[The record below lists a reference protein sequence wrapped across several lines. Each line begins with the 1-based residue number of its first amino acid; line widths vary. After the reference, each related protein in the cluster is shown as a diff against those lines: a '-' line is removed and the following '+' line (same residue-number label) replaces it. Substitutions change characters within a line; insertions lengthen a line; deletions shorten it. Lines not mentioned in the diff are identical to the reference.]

1 MKPDYDLISEY
12 ERYNLTADEET
23 EMIIV
28 NVYDVKTNTLKRKV
42 ELTKLKLMQLIK
54 RYEKTDP
61 DKITW
66 YDRTLLEWGDPK
78 KKKILIS
85 FWSLIKNKLG
95 DLVHVDDKKESLEDA
110 FSIVAM
116 WMTTAKGMYH

>member
-1 MKPDYDLISEY
+1 MKLDYDLFSKY
-12 ERYNLTADEET
+12 EKYNLTADEET
-23 EMIIV
+23 EMITV

-66 YDRTLLEWGDPK
+66 YDRTLLEWGDSDK
-78 KKKILIS
+78 KKR
-85 FWSLIKNKLG
+85 FC
-95 DLVHVDDKKESLEDA
+95 LVL
-110 FSIVAM
+110 
-116 WMTTAKGMYH
+116 

>member
-1 MKPDYDLISEY
+1 MISIISNKYVKLNIKNFASYLLFPKNEVHY
-12 ERYNLTADEET
+12 IGGAEILPPPLSADEET

-66 YDRTLLEWGDPK
+66 YDRTLLEWGDSDK
-78 KKKILIS
+78 KKR
-85 FWSLIKNKLG
+85 
-95 DLVHVDDKKESLEDA
+95 
-110 FSIVAM
+110 
-116 WMTTAKGMYH
+116 

>member
-1 MKPDYDLISEY
+1 MKLDYDLISEY

-54 RYEKTDP
+54 
-61 DKITW
+61 KI
-66 YDRTLLEWGDPK
+66 
-78 KKKILIS
+78 
-85 FWSLIKNKLG
+85 
-95 DLVHVDDKKESLEDA
+95 
-110 FSIVAM
+110 
-116 WMTTAKGMYH
+116 

>member
-1 MKPDYDLISEY
+1 MKLDYDLISEY

-42 ELTKLKLMQLIK
+42 ELSKLKLMQLIK

-66 YDRTLLEWGDPK
+66 YDRTLLEWGDSDKIK
-78 KKKILIS
+78 KKKRGTNPLSRLS
-85 FWSLIKNKLG
+85 F
-95 DLVHVDDKKESLEDA
+95 
-110 FSIVAM
+110 FYRTQTIVAI
-116 WMTTAKGMYH
+116 KSY